1 VNTKADIA
9 ISFSLLLAIVI
20 AAIFLVWRFD
30 VRSLLNLEAV
40 RLWVES
46 FGVLAPLVF
55 MLAYAVTTLLF
66 IPSSPFSVAA
76 GIIFGPFLGTLYVVV
91 GATVGASCAFF
102 LARYFGE
109 AFVERLVKTKF
120 HRLYEYDEKLRDNGL
135 PVVLFLRLVPLFPF
149 NGLNF
154 GLGLTLV
161 SFRTYLLG
169 TLLGIIPGSFVFAY
183 FGSSLA
189 SMSGGRIGV
198 AVVLLM
204 ILIFAF
210 PLHDRIKRRHKE
222 AMPQTGKSNEPKQ
235 TNDE

>member
-1 VNTKADIA
+1 MNTKADIA

-30 VRSLLNLEAV
+30 VRSLLNPEAV

-46 FGVLAPLVF
+46 FGVLSPLVF
-55 MLAYAVTTLLF
+55 MLAYAMTTLFF
-66 IPSSPFSVAA
+66 IPSSPFSIAA

-91 GATVGASCAFF
+91 GATVGATCAFL
-102 LARYFGE
+102 LARYLGE
-109 AFVERLVKTKF
+109 AFVERIVKTKF
-120 HRLYEYDEKLRDNGL
+120 HQLYEYDERLRENGL
-135 PVVLFLRLVPLFPF
+135 SAVLFLRLVPLFPF

-161 SFRTYLLG
+161 SFRSYLLG
-169 TLLGIIPGSFVFAY
+169 TLVGIIPGSFAFVY

-189 SMSGGRIGV
+189 SMNSGRIGI
-198 AVVLLM
+198 AVGLLL

-210 PLHDRIKRRHKE
+210 PLHGRIRRRRKE
-222 AMPQTGKSNEPKQ
+222 LMSQNGKPDEPRQ